1 MARLCYIVAMIML
14 PLASASGCNDPFIP
28 IKGNCF
34 YVHDTDMNWHDARD
48 YCLSLSTDEY
58 YSDLAQVHSC
68 SQLGALWQHITL
80 EYGRRA
86 YWVGGNDLVIE
97 SNWYWATGGSVPMG
111 NPYWYP
117 GNPIVDETKN
127 CLALQGN
134 WGYFQDWYCEKE
146 FFFVCEETSLS
157 LAPINSI

>member
-34 YVHDTDMNWHDARD
+34 YVHDTPMNWHDARD

-80 EYGRRA
+80 EYGIRWH
-86 YWVGGNDLVIE
+86 WV
-97 SNWYWATGGSVPMG
+97 TGDTVPRG
-111 NPYWYP
+111 NPYWFP
-117 GNPIVDETKN
+117 GHPYVNHTMN
-127 CLALQGN
+127 CLALTKNSG
-134 WGYFQDWYCEKE
+134 FFTDWFCEQTGP
-146 FFFVCEETSLS
+146 FVCEQTTLF
-157 LAPINSI
+157 